1 MEFCISI
8 VHMLPCGVADGS
20 VITMLVCS
28 VIVVPVGVGPVGVGV
43 VPVGVVPVGV
53 GVVPVGVVP
62 IGVVPIGVRGVP
74 GGVGVVPVGVVPVG
88 VRVVPVGV
96 VPVVVV
102 PVGVGV
108 LVPGCWSL
116 WGSLINDCGG
126 RRDGG
131 RLSRFPWWCCATIER
146 VGWSFEDWLKTRH

>member
-43 VPVGVVPVGV
+43 VPVGVVPV
-53 GVVPVGVVP
+53 
-62 IGVVPIGVRGVP
+62 
-74 GGVGVVPVGVVPVG
+74 GVGVVPVGVVPVG

-131 RLSRFPWWCCATIER
+131 RLSRFPWWCCATIEH
-146 VGWSFEDWLKTRH
+146 VGWSFEDSLKTRH